1 MDKVIFK
8 PKILVRKSKI
18 NKIAKKVGCCDAAV
32 YKALAYETR
41 SQLSNDIRNTTTEF
55 FGGILVPK
63 YPYLIEE

>member
-32 YKALAYETR
+32 YKALSYETA
-41 SQLSNDIRNTTTEF
+41 SQLANDIRKTTTEF
-55 FGGILVPK
+55 FGGILVQK